1 MPRHHSPDQKAAA
14 LQCLDSNGGDIV
26 TTAVQTGIP
35 ERTLY
40 TWRKELWIQRV
51 KRQQSLPPP
60 PPIEIPHFDNDI
72 DSLIYIRG
80 QVLKFIKAISEAIW
94 ERMPTHANSAWMM
107 DRIRAQNGLVTILLK
122 LNAYLKPHLDRRNE
136 DAAAFPVTIRA
147 WSDWNEDQLG
157 DEPADYDPYYGNAR
171 ALN

>member
-1 MPRHHSPDQKAAA
+1 MSQGVLPYRAIH
-14 LQCLDSNGGDIV
+14 CLDSNGGDIV

-51 KRQQSLPPP
+51 KRQQSLSSSS
-60 PPIEIPHFDNDI
+60 PIKVPHFDDDI
-72 DSLIYIRG
+72 DALIYIRCL
-80 QVLKFIKAISEAIW
+80 VLNAIQIVSKAIY
-94 ERMPTHANSAWMM
+94 ERLPTHGNSARML
-107 DRIRAQNGLVTILLK
+107 DRIRAQNGLVAILLK

-147 WSDWNEDQLG
+147 WSDWNEDELA
-157 DEPADYDPYYGNAR
+157 DEPSDYDPYYGNAP